1 MSNGTP
7 NGTNGF
13 FEKLDNF
20 LENFNDINAE
30 KTFVEA
36 DVKKH
41 YLFAMIAYLIPILF
55 FLPICMDGNSTYNKF
70 HANQSLTWLI
80 AAVVIGIIFAILGF
94 IPLLGIIFR
103 ILWPLVYLGISLQIP
118 IRRKPSQRILIQLT
132 GIFILPLSSL

>member
-55 FLPICMDGNSTYNKF
+55 FLPICMDENSTYNKF

-80 AAVVIGIIFAILGF
+80 AAVIIGIIFAILGF

-103 ILWPLVYLGISLQIP
+103 ILWPLVYLGICFFYSYGAYKGRAYRFPFVGSL
-118 IRRKPSQRILIQLT
+118 LNV
-132 GIFILPLSSL
+132 F